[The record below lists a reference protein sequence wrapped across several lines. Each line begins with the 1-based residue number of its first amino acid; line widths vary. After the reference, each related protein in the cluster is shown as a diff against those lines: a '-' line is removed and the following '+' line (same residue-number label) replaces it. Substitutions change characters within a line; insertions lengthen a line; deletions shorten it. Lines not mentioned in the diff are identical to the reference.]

1 MPYPFNITMRPETL
15 AKVIFDALES
25 CIVQGIDR
33 LLIVNGHGGNNSA
46 IDVALTWLRREH
58 PGRKW
63 QSRMPGGYQ
72 GLAFAL
78 RGRSAAKTAWA
89 TPAKPKPLQGSQSCL
104 N

>member
-58 PGRKW
+58 PRGESGSLVCLVDIRASPLPSGDVRPRKRPGPRRR
-63 QSRMPGGYQ
+63 SRNRCR
-72 GLAFAL
+72 ARNRA
-78 RGRSAAKTAWA
+78 
-89 TPAKPKPLQGSQSCL
+89 
-104 N
+104 